1 MYTRKHEYIH
11 TYTHTYTHKHTHIHL
26 HLKNTESSHKIHGS
40 AHIHVRITMSKHVPT
55 FTGRKKLKFSLLHQY
70 IVLLQT
76 KLVHAISHIL
86 H

>member
-40 AHIHVRITMSKHVPT
+40 AHTHVRITMSKHVPT
-55 FTGRKKLKFSLLHQY
+55 FTGRKN
-70 IVLLQT
+70 T
-76 KLVHAISHIL
+76 KILIIAPIYRAPTDEISTAISHIL